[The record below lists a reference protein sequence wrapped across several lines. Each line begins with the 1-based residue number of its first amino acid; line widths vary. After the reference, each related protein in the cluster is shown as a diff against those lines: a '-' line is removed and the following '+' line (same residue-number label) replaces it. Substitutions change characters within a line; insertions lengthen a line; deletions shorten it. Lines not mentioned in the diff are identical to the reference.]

1 VPEADIPHLIKSKN
15 GERFLALAGYLM
27 PPRQRGGAYERSSA
41 GLATTRF
48 HVWRVFHIQQR
59 HRVVRALKVGVLATV
74 TAATDVNGP
83 SQMLL
88 GMLMAHFLLVDCPSR
103 AGSLRPIAP
112 VAR

>member
-15 GERFLALAGYLM
+15 GKRFLALAGCLM
-27 PPRQRGGAYERSSA
+27 PRQRGGAYEHSSA

-112 VAR
+112 AAR